1 MTERSPSMPNA
12 PGRQMRNDSL
22 IFDTFDTCSV
32 ERNLLFVNKI
42 SYSIIIL
49 NRTKPLPDK

>member
-42 SYSIIIL
+42 SYSIIVL
-49 NRTKPLPDK
+49 NSTKPLPDK

>member
-42 SYSIIIL
+42 SYSIIVL